1 MYKISQNGRQ
11 KKKKNYRKELILKS
25 KYLWSSYKGEK

>member
-11 KKKKNYRKELILKS
+11 KKKNYRKELILKS

>member
-1 MYKISQNGRQ
+1 MYKMSQNGRQ
-11 KKKKNYRKELILKS
+11 QQKKYRKELILKS